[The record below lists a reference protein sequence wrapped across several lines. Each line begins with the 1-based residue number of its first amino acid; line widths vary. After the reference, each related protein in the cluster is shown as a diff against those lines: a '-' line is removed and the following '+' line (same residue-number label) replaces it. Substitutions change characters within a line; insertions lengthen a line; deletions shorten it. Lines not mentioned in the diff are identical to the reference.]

1 MQPKTKEAVPAG
13 STVITATLPLPEL
26 RLCNLKFSGKEDDRT
41 EISLE
46 NWPFARTLNP
56 VVDKDLKFD

>member
-46 NWPFARTLNP
+46 N
-56 VVDKDLKFD
+56 